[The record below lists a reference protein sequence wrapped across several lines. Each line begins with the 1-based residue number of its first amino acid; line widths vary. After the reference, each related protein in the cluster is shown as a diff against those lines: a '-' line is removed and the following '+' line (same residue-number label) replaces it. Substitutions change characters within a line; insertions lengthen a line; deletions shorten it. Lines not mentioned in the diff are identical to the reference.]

1 MINNMKKRVEQTIP
15 ANMKP
20 EYSISISD
28 IDCYVF
34 RGQKVSLNPADM
46 IHPIVW
52 YRIFPI
58 RPIDYERFFS
68 PDLGAEQQIAFM
80 KNMNYTAL
88 ELIHNPTFP
97 ETQKQIERVKADR
110 LAVREADAVLKAKEG
125 KKKAK
130 ISDIEKLS
138 K

>member
-1 MINNMKKRVEQTIP
+1 MIP

-20 EYSISISD
+20 EYSIPISD

-34 RGQKVSLNPADM
+34 RGQKISLNPADM

-58 RPIDYERFFS
+58 RPVDYDLYFS
-68 PDLGAEQQIAFM
+68 PDIGVEKQISFM

-88 ELIHNPTFP
+88 ELIHNPNMP
-97 ETQKQIERVKADR
+97 ETQAQIKQVKADR
-110 LAVREADAVLKAKEG
+110 VAAREADSELKVKEG
-125 KKKAK
+125 KRKAK
-130 ISDIEKLS
+130 ISDIERLS